1 MSNLSITIVT
11 GPFYP
16 LPPGPAGS
24 VEKIWARLAEEFA
37 QRGHSVTV
45 LSRRYRHLPVRE
57 VSQQNITIVRKTS
70 FARTGSRACDL
81 FLEAFY
87 ALAMAVS
94 LPKSDVIVTN
104 TIFLPIL
111 TPWLKRRVGKT
122 VVSVERFPKG
132 QLWCYARCARL
143 RTTSKAVDNAARRQL
158 PSAGPLIR
166 RIPNPVDLSIFTPP
180 QEPRNT
186 PESGTVMYA
195 GRIHP
200 EKGLAILIQAF
211 RMIHARY
218 PGTRLKLVGPQ
229 ETGRGGGG
237 SEYVEELRRLAQG
250 TPVTFIPN
258 IEDPQKLAEL
268 FQQASIF
275 CYPSIAEKG
284 ESFPVAPLE
293 AMATGL
299 PSILSKLP
307 VFEDLLEHG
316 VTGLT
321 FDHKSAHPEENL
333 AKAMQLLIENRAAWK
348 EMSEQA
354 AAKAGN
360 FGYNTIAEA
369 FLDDFQALT
378 RTGNHGK

>member
-1 MSNLSITIVT
+1 MSKLSITIVT

-24 VEKIWARLAEEFA
+24 VEKIWTKLAEEFA

-45 LSRRYRHLPVRE
+45 LSRRYRYLPVRE
-57 VSQQNITIVRKTS
+57 VSQQNITIVRKTR
-70 FARTGSRACDL
+70 FARTGSRAFDL
-81 FLEAFY
+81 FLEAVY
-87 ALAMAVS
+87 AFAVAVS

-111 TPWLKRRVGKT
+111 TPWLKRRVGDT

-132 QLWCYARCARL
+132 QLWCYAGCSRL
-143 RTTSKAVDNAARRQL
+143 RTTSKAVDDAARRQL
-158 PSAGPLIR
+158 PSAGPRIR
-166 RIPNPVDLSIFTPP
+166 RIPNPVDLSIFTQPR
-180 QEPRNT
+180 EPRKA
-186 PESGTVMYA
+186 PESGTVIYA

-200 EKGLAILIQAF
+200 EKGLAILIRAF

-218 PGTRLKLVGPQ
+218 PASRLTLVGPQ

-237 SEYVEELRRLAQG
+237 PQYVEELRRLAQDM
-250 TPVTFIPN
+250 PVTFIPS

-268 FQQASIF
+268 FQQASMF

-299 PSILSKLP
+299 PAILSRLP

-321 FDHKSAHPEENL
+321 FDHRAAHPEDNL
-333 AKAMQLLIENRAAWK
+333 AKAMQLLIEDGAAW
-348 EMSEQA
+348 EDMGEQA
-354 AAKAGN
+354 AAKARN

-378 RTGNHGK
+378 RTGKH